1 MEKLKLAVLMG
12 GSSVERA
19 VSFKSAEN
27 MLNALD
33 KNKYDIKAIELPL
46 DKANTEWVQKLI
58 DFRPQMVLSALHGG
72 KGENGAVQGLLR
84 CLDIPYVGSKM
95 FSSAVCMNKQAAKE
109 LMDYHHIPVVSGVY
123 IPREDDINAYEQK
136 LALLEYPLI
145 VKPNRGGSSIGISIV
160 NDFAETKAAIEN
172 IREKYDDNAVIE
184 RYIDGREVTC
194 AVLQTKD
201 GLKVLS
207 VLDINKPSGIFDYEA
222 KYVTKQNAA
231 SFTTLPDYMRMMIED
246 IALKT
251 FKVLKCSGYGCVDMI
266 VQNEQIY
273 VIEVNTLPGMTER
286 SLIPLAAGESG
297 TLGEFLDTLINFE
310 VERHT

>member
-27 MLNALD
+27 ILNALD
-33 KNKYDIKAIELPL
+33 KEKYDIKAIELPL
-46 DKANTEWVQKLI
+46 DRADTTWVERLMAYKP
-58 DFRPQMVLSALHGG
+58 DMVLSALHGG

-84 CLDIPYVGSKM
+84 CLNIPYVGSKM

-109 LMDYHHIPVVSGVY
+109 LMDYHHIPVVAGEY
-123 IPREDDINAYEQK
+123 IPRGEDVAAYAQK
-136 LALLEYPLI
+136 LALLAYPLI
-145 VKPNRGGSSIGISIV
+145 VKPNRGGSSIGISIA
-160 NDFAETKAAIEN
+160 NDFEEVKTAVEN
-172 IREKYDDNAVIE
+172 IRTKYDDNAVIE

-194 AVLQTKD
+194 AVLQTKE

-207 VLDINKPSGIFDYEA
+207 VLDINKPSNIFDYEA

-231 SFTTLPDYMRMMIED
+231 SFTTLPVYMRKMIED

-266 VQNEQIY
+266 VKNEQIY

-286 SLIPLAAGESG
+286 SLIPLAAGENG

-310 VERHT
+310 AERN